1 MLCLPACLPPSL
13 CAQSEYIKLLAYI
26 PNVTRNE
33 GSTAIDDVL
42 NAVGGG
48 GDLKALEEVYAITI
62 DSLKK
67 QKESGVRSVHCALL
81 LPLLLS
87 LVDLDCFSSLR
98 SLLVSWCAALRV

>member
-1 MLCLPACLPPSL
+1 
-13 CAQSEYIKLLAYI
+13 
-26 PNVTRNE
+26 VTRNE

-67 QKESGVRSVHCALL
+67 QKESGVSAVCPL
-81 LPLLLS
+81 LPCPWSRLLPAC
-87 LVDLDCFSSLR
+87 VPC
-98 SLLVSWCAALRV
+98 